1 MALTPAQAATLR
13 TAIQADSQL
22 NAFPHTQDGAYAI
35 AQLLNLTA
43 SPSFTVW
50 KTSVSNELI
59 GNAMNGTEV
68 IGLSALQMQRL
79 QLLSAYS
86 NGTQDPSRADRRAAF
101 DGVFSGAGGTI
112 TRPALLALW
121 KRFATRC
128 EKIFATGT
136 GSDASPATLTFE
148 GGVSGT
154 EVNDAMGW

>member
-1 MALTPAQAATLR
+1 MALTPAQQATLK
-13 TAIQADSQL
+13 TAIQADAQL
-22 NAFPHTQDGAYAI
+22 IAFPHTADGANQI
-35 AQLLNLTA
+35 SDLLNLAA
-43 SPSFTVW
+43 SPAFTVW

-112 TRPALLALW
+112 TRPALIALW
-121 KRFATRC
+121 KRFATRI
-128 EKIFATGT
+128 EKIFATGA
-136 GSDASPATLTFE
+136 GSDASPANLNFE
-148 GGVSGT
+148 GSVSGI
-154 EVNDAMGW
+154 EIRDAMGW